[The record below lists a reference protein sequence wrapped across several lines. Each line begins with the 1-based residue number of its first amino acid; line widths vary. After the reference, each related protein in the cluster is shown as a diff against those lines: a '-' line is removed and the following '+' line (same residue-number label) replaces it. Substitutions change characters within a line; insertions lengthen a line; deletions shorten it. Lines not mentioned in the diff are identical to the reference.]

1 LEAITPRDLADVA
14 RLRALWQQFQ
24 ARGWLGGSDADWLTV
39 VTAAQHALRVGS
51 NPGGLFVAVL
61 RQHAW
66 HLLTQA
72 DEDAARQVLRAA
84 HGPLTTS
91 ERAILRQ
98 VFGPGGTGPPGPQVP
113 PLSHAA
119 QCAREALRLC
129 QSARWSGDPFTVV
142 KAAESA
148 WTRAHWEAALAEL
161 EQYHLLQQ
169 VANAQQQ
176 RAQAQTAVPEAEQAV
191 AAESTAAEEGEAA

>member
-1 LEAITPRDLADVA
+1 MDLADVA
-14 RLRALWQQFQ
+14 RLRALWQHAQ
-24 ARGWLGGSDADWLTV
+24 ARGWLGGSEADWLTC
-39 VTAAQHALRVGS
+39 VTTAQHALRVGQ

-61 RQHAW
+61 RQQAW

-84 HGPLTTS
+84 HGPLTAS

-98 VFGPGGTGPPGPQVP
+98 VFGQPAAGPPGLPVP

-119 QCAREALRLC
+119 HCAREALRLC
-129 QSARWSGDPFTVV
+129 QSARWAGDPFTVV
-142 KAAESA
+142 KAAEPA
-148 WTRAHWEAALAEL
+148 WTRARWEAALAEL
-161 EQYHLLQQ
+161 EQSHLLQQ

-176 RAQAQTAVPEAEQAV
+176 RVHAQTAVSEADEIH
-191 AAESTAAEEGEAA
+191 EWEDN